1 MSSKICL
8 NFVSSY
14 LLPNSVSPSNT
25 TAEVLFLFRIRE
37 VEPDSEG
44 NSFALYGCFAHQ
56 HPLTRI
62 RKSEIVFENYK
73 DALDFFEK
81 THKGMYRRRNCT
93 SRAEG

>member
-1 MSSKICL
+1 MLC
-8 NFVSSY
+8 
-14 LLPNSVSPSNT
+14 PSFFET
-25 TAEVLFLFRIRE
+25 DITFRIQE

-62 RKSEIVFENYK
+62 QKSEIVFENYK

-81 THKGMYRRRNCT
+81 RHKGMYRRRNCT
-93 SRAEG
+93 SRAPGLNKQTSKAKG